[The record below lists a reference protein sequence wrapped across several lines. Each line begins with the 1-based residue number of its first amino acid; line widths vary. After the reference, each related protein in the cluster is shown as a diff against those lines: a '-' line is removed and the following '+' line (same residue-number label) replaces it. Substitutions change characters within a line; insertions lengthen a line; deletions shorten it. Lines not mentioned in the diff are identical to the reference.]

1 MKLSI
6 KNSMKNYMKE
16 NIKSFKRK
24 TIEEEQQ
31 EINQN
36 KRYNE
41 LKDVMTLEEIKQLEE
56 WTDLPIDSIVYDS
69 NTEGIEKCGY
79 EGSKF
84 QNNILNKEN
93 LIFYIESEEG
103 DRFGYFMRNKLDNIG
118 KYIADKNGFLFNMKK
133 NILKI
138 DYKTSLGCFLV
149 NYPQT
154 EELLQ
159 IMFCLG

>member
-1 MKLSI
+1 
-6 KNSMKNYMKE
+6 MKE

-56 WTDLPIDSIVYDS
+56 LTDLPIDSIVYDS

-79 EGSKF
+79 EGSTF
-84 QNNILNKEN
+84 QNSVLNKEN
-93 LIFYIESEEG
+93 VIFYFESEEG
-103 DRFGYFMRNKLDNIG
+103 DRFGYFMKQKIDKLGEDI
-118 KYIADKNGFLFNMKK
+118 YDRNGFLFTLQNE
-133 NILKI
+133 IRKI
-138 DYKTSLGCFLV
+138 DWKWNSYVVVHYQQK
-149 NYPQT
+149 
-154 EELLQ
+154 E
-159 IMFCLG
+159 